1 MILTDT
7 GPIVAL
13 LNRNDPNH
21 GRCLAAAKAFV
32 TGTLIT
38 TLPCFTEAMYFLAKT
53 GGSSGPQRLWAL
65 RATGKLIIHP
75 WNEAELARMNVLME
89 LYKDTPMD
97 FADASLVA
105 TAESLGVS
113 EVFTIDRHFYAYRIH
128 SRTPF
133 KVIPG

>member
-13 LNRNDPNH
+13 LDKNDPNH
-21 GRCLAAAKAFV
+21 SRCLLTAKMLS
-32 TGTLIT
+32 TGALVT
-38 TLPCFTEAMYFLAKT
+38 TLPCFTEAMYFLAKE
-53 GGSSGPQRLWAL
+53 GGYSGQRRLWAM
-65 RATGKLIIHP
+65 RATGKLIIHA
-75 WNEAELARMNVLME
+75 WSEAELERMNVLVE

-133 KVIPG
+133 KVTPG